1 MKNCPAVTQPA
12 VTAMPSPHATA
23 SATYTP
29 THPAARRAVPA
40 RGPPEPI
47 TSCPGRLVS
56 VISAQMTV
64 SSAAADATHTQT
76 GTVLTAVSLI

>member
-12 VTAMPSPHATA
+12 VTAMASPHATA

-40 RGPPEPI
+40 REAPEGM
-47 TSCPGRLVS
+47 TSRPGRLVS
-56 VISAQMTV
+56 VISAPMTV

-76 GTVLTAVSLI
+76 GTVLTSGSLM